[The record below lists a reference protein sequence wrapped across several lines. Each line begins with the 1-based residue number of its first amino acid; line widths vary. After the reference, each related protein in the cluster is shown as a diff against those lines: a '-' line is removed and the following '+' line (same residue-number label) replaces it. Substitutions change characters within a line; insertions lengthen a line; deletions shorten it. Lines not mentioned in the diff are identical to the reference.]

1 MKCGIAH
8 RGACVL
14 YYSRMAV
21 YDILT
26 HVDGLLA
33 KKEDQKLRSFLSRQ
47 STTDLAH
54 VIDQLPHGKR
64 KTFAIL
70 PPEMQAD
77 VAVLL
82 SNRSHEFILPRL
94 SDHAIARFLHFCDE
108 DDAVDLLHEV
118 PEERRASI
126 VSHLKEDKRYKVQ
139 KLLTFGSET
148 AGGLMDLNFIVVD
161 DTATIKDVSD
171 MLREHLKLHRKSPMV
186 VVRDARGRTIGFVP
200 YRTLMFSSSSKPI
213 GDIAIPIPLTSS
225 KADQENVLKLAT
237 REKSDVIGVQDEGG
251 HIIGIIQ
258 LHDLLRVAQTEA
270 TEDVYKFAGVSP
282 EESAMDSPLTAVRRR
297 YGWLVINLGTA
308 FMASFV
314 VSLFQDTIAAL
325 AILAAYMPIVAGMGG
340 NAGTQSLAIVVRG
353 IALGEI
359 PRHQRMRL
367 VVKEMSVGLINGF
380 LNGVIVAI
388 VVYALRGTLLI
399 GVVLGVSMVIN
410 MVVAG
415 LFGAVV
421 PIVLR
426 AFKIDPAIASTV
438 FVTTATD
445 ISGFF
450 TFLGLA
456 TLVLR

>member
-1 MKCGIAH
+1 
-8 RGACVL
+8 
-14 YYSRMAV
+14 MAV
-21 YDILT
+21 DEILS
-26 HVDGLLA
+26 HIDGLLA
-33 KKEDQKLRSFLSRQ
+33 KKEDQKLRSFMSRQ
-47 STTDLAH
+47 TVTDLAH

-70 PPEMQAD
+70 PPEIQAD
-77 VAVLL
+77 IAVLL
-82 SNRSHEFILPRL
+82 SERSRAFVLPRL

-108 DDAVDLLHEV
+108 DDAVDLLHEL
-118 PEERRASI
+118 PEQRRTSI
-126 VSHLKEDKRYKVQ
+126 VGHLKEDKRYKVQ

-161 DTATIKDVSD
+161 DTSTIKEVSD
-171 MLREHLKLHRKSPMV
+171 SIRAHIQLHKQPPMV
-186 VVRDARGRTIGFVP
+186 VVRDARGSTLGFVP
-200 YRTLMFSSSSKPI
+200 YRTLMFSVSGKPI
-213 GDIAIPIPLTSS
+213 KDIVTPIPLTSS
-225 KADQENVLKLAT
+225 KTDQENVLKIAT
-237 REKSDVIGVQDEGG
+237 REKSDVIGVHDEGG

-258 LHDLLRVAQTEA
+258 LHDLLRVAQREA
-270 TEDVYKFAGVSP
+270 TEDVFKFAGVSP
-282 EESAMDSPLTAVRRR
+282 EESAMDPPLVAVRRR
-297 YGWLVINLGTA
+297 YGWLIFNLGTA

-359 PRHQRMRL
+359 PRHQRVRL
-367 VVKEMSVGLINGF
+367 VLKEMTAGLINGF
-380 LNGVIVAI
+380 LNGVIVAC
-388 VVYALRGTLLI
+388 VVYALRGTLMI
-399 GVVLGVSMVIN
+399 GVVLGLSLVIN

-415 LFGAVV
+415 FFGAVV

-426 AFKIDPAIASTV
+426 AFKIDPAVASTV

-456 TLVLR
+456 SLVLLS